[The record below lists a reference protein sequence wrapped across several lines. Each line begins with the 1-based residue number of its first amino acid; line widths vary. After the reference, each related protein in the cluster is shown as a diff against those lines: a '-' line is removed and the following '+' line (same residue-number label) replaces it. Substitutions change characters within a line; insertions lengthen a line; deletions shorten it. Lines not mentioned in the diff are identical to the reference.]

1 MSTHA
6 YKNHLQRS
14 GLKSKWPSKS
24 TAYKKAQS
32 LVKKSRDTLLP
43 KEKAKNYFVSPPS
56 PQPLKPVQKVQKSPE
71 KAENLFN
78 GGNLKNGP
86 SDFDLESPSCKLKI
100 KLPSIELTRIDE
112 ELPKID
118 PKLPKLTLNLSPKKG
133 QFFPAIT
140 KQGRKSFPSKQ
151 KLQNPKSSLYF
162 SENSLNVQNASPKL
176 KIKGFEGQK
185 GPKGQ
190 NSKPKLK
197 LNLAKLNGLKTQKK
211 GRKRKIEGQEGGL
224 EKASVKKAKVET
236 IEESLTCPTCDKIF
250 MAKSILERHLL
261 KSKHGLHTVDKDVM
275 SPPPII
281 SQALDKA
288 MAEGRQLPH
297 LNAVVQP
304 KIEVGGRTVN
314 KYECHL
320 CNQVFLRV
328 KDLAKHRERMM
339 CAAYKL

>member
-6 YKNHLQRS
+6 YKSHLQRS

-32 LVKKSRDTLLP
+32 LVKKSLDTLLP

-56 PQPLKPVQKVQKSPE
+56 PQPLKKTVKKAAAESVLE
-71 KAENLFN
+71 KAL
-78 GGNLKNGP
+78 NGP
-86 SDFDLESPSCKLKI
+86 KKAKNVPNGDLESPSCKLKI

-118 PKLPKLTLNLSPKKG
+118 PKLPKLTLNLSPQKG
-133 QFFPAIT
+133 QFFPKKA
-140 KQGRKSFPSKQ
+140 Q
-151 KLQNPKSSLYF
+151 KPQQNLQNPKSSLYF
-162 SENSLNVQNASPKL
+162 SENSQNVQNFTAPKL
-176 KIKGFEGQK
+176 KIKGIKGQK
-185 GPKGQ
+185 GQLKGLLLQ

-197 LNLAKLNGLKTQKK
+197 LNLSKLNSSTNSTKK
-211 GRKRKIEGQEGGL
+211 GRKRKFEGHEGQNS
-224 EKASVKKAKVET
+224 EKAVKKAKVET

-250 MAKSILERHLL
+250 MAKSILERHML
-261 KSKHGLHTVDKDVM
+261 KSKHGLHAVDKDVM